1 MKQEVTESKMA
12 AMVNQMT
19 GVHEPDVRW
28 VSFPAVSVRAA
39 KTMIWKQTW
48 SLYSMP
54 ARFSDSSQWMQSP
67 IMENGIP

>member
-1 MKQEVTESKMA
+1 MA
-12 AMVNQMT
+12 AMVDQMT

-39 KTMIWKQTW
+39 KAMIWKQTL
-48 SLYSMP
+48 SFRSIP
-54 ARFSDSSQWMQSP
+54 ARFSDSSQRMQSP